1 MDAEVIFIPEH
12 FLLQAHCNTI
22 FLSNNSF
29 VISFSDGSGFGG
41 SISSLPDYLDRLE
54 SSSFDLK
61 SIEVLKENNNIS
73 FNALKDMA
81 PVQKSFKEIHSG
93 FAAHLNGR
101 SLNLFKRKLSLQFL
115 RSKFKLSY
123 SESWIM
129 AASLSLILLA
139 PLLINSFLNASIAS
153 YKQNTMTIFQQLNP
167 GFKRLVNPKAQIDD
181 LTKGVPL
188 QSIVSSQDLEA
199 LGYVETLSDES
210 ILNIMINFDDREIK
224 TNVENLSPL
233 KLSLFEELIKSKSA
247 NVDTSGLNKGSD
259 GWYGSL
265 VIFYDAE

>member
-1 MDAEVIFIPEH
+1 
-12 FLLQAHCNTI
+12 
-22 FLSNNSF
+22 
-29 VISFSDGSGFGG
+29 
-41 SISSLPDYLDRLE
+41 
-54 SSSFDLK
+54 
-61 SIEVLKENNNIS
+61 
-73 FNALKDMA
+73 
-81 PVQKSFKEIHSG
+81 
-93 FAAHLNGR
+93 
-101 SLNLFKRKLSLQFL
+101 
-115 RSKFKLSY
+115 
-123 SESWIM
+123 M
-129 AASLSLILLA
+129 AASLLIVLLA
-139 PLLINSFLNASIAS
+139 PLLINHSLHSSIAS
-153 YKQNTMTIFQQLNP
+153 YNENTMTIFQQLNP